1 MICPYCQAEMQK
13 GELEGDG
20 RRGITWWPSDGP
32 SWNRVLVAKNAF
44 WQSKAEAFYCGSCH
58 KIILDTEK

>member
-1 MICPYCQAEMQK
+1 MICPYCGQEMRR
-13 GELEGDG
+13 GMLTAGS
-20 RRGITWWPSDGP
+20 RGITWWPSDGP
-32 SWNRVLVAKNAF
+32 SWNRVLVAKNAL

>member
-20 RRGITWWPSDGP
+20 RRGITWWPSEAP
-32 SWNRVLVAKNAF
+32 SWDRVIVTKSRLT
-44 WQSKAEAFYCGSCH
+44 QSEAEAFYCESCR
-58 KIILDTEK
+58 KIILNTEK